1 MQTVKNILVIIALCL
16 IVWVL
21 ADALDIV
28 GKVTQSITPTQE
40 TPTAPDLAPLEIIP
54 PTPLPTPTP
63 WTPVPTAP
71 PALPAPTAEPAAVEV
86 EAEAPPVVT
95 QAGEL
100 EVVTLALRNSE
111 RAASACLDAWVAD
124 SMAGRV
130 PQSCAGIL
138 SQVND
143 LTVRHYELT
152 RGGQ

>member
-1 MQTVKNILVIIALCL
+1 MQAIKNILVIIALGL
-16 IVWVL
+16 LVWIL
-21 ADALDIV
+21 ADALDV
-28 GKVTQSITPTQE
+28 AGKVAQIITPTQE
-40 TPTAPDLAPLEIIP
+40 TPTAPNTTPLVVIPPTLA
-54 PTPLPTPTP
+54 PTPLPMPTP

-71 PALPAPTAEPAAVEV
+71 PALPAPTAEPPT
-86 EAEAPPVVT
+86 AEPVVVN
-95 QAGEL
+95 AGEL
-100 EVVTLALRNSE
+100 EVVTAALRNSE